1 VPAEDSIDLLRRM
14 HRGSHMAVQGFDE
27 VIKDTGDEVL
37 RRSLMQ
43 MQNLHKEVAVD
54 ASHRLQALGVVPEEP
69 HALARV
75 QLWAAEGLRTLFD
88 RSAETLL
95 HVLADGAR
103 MGLNELE
110 ETIDRDFHAA
120 PDSVE
125 FALRYR
131 DHQRRQLDR
140 LRELRRQVH

>member
-1 VPAEDSIDLLRRM
+1 MDETLHVLR
-14 HRGSHMAVQGFDE
+14 HLHHGSHMAVQAFDE

-43 MQNLHKEVAVD
+43 MQNLHKEVAVE
-54 ASHRLQALGVVPEEP
+54 ASHRLQGLGAVPEEP

-75 QLWAAEGLRTLFD
+75 SVWATEGLRTLFD
-88 RSAETLL
+88 RTPGTLL

-103 MGLNELE
+103 MGLG
-110 ETIDRDFHAA
+110 ETESVIDRHFHAA
-120 PDSVE
+120 PETLE